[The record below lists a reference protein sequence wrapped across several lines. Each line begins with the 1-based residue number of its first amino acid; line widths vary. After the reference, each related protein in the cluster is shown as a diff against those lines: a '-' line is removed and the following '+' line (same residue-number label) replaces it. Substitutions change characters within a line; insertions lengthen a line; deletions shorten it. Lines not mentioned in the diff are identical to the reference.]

1 MSDMTDEQLTELT
14 KQHDEAAAEELYHR
28 YFGLVYARAR
38 AYYLIGAEQKDLI
51 QEGMV
56 GLFKAVNDYSAER
69 GAFRSFA
76 DRCITRQMLTAIK
89 SATRKKHGPLN
100 SYISFSRPPVD
111 GELQRSLEEVLTDMY
126 NIDPEDTVIKR
137 EALNTV
143 LMRVENELST
153 YEKQVLQLFV
163 GGSSYAEIAQKL
175 HRSQKSVDN
184 ALQRIKHKLGKPD

>member
-1 MSDMTDEQLTELT
+1 
-14 KQHDEAAAEELYHR
+14 
-28 YFGLVYARAR
+28 
-38 AYYLIGAEQKDLI
+38 
-51 QEGMV
+51 
-56 GLFKAVNDYSAER
+56 
-69 GAFRSFA
+69 
-76 DRCITRQMLTAIK
+76 
-89 SATRKKHGPLN
+89 
-100 SYISFSRPPVD
+100 
-111 GELQRSLEEVLTDMY
+111 MY